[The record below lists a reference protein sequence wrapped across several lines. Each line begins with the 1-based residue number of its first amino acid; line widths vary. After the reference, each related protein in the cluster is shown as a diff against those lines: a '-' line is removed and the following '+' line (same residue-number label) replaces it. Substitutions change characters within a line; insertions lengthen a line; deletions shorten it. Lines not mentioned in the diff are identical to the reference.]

1 MKKIAFLIVMGA
13 VLLSACGPATPPP
26 TPTMSIADIQATS
39 VSMVW
44 TMVAQTQAAMPT
56 ATPLPTE
63 TPTPLPTNTPLPS
76 PTGNSLLVINTPT
89 TAASAGGGDPCNGP
103 LNSWV
108 GKSGRLEIDN
118 QTGGKVTVTLSIK
131 SNRGG
136 ECGYKTFQ
144 LGNSVVFDRPELMCF
159 SVYAWVTTKKT
170 TYTLER
176 YGLCTNNPDKYTVV
190 LMEKGIKFVGP

>member
-1 MKKIAFLIVMGA
+1 MKKFVFLIVLGA

-56 ATPLPTE
+56 DTPLPTE
-63 TPTPLPTNTPLPS
+63 TPTPVPTNTPFPS
-76 PTGNSLLVINTPT
+76 PTGSSLLVNTPT
-89 TAASAGGGDPCNGP
+89 TAASTGGDPCNGP
-103 LNSWV
+103 LTSWV
-108 GKSGRLEIDN
+108 GKSGRLAIVN
-118 QTGGKVTVTLSIK
+118 QTGGNVTVTLFIK

-159 SVYAWVTTKKT
+159 SVYAWVTAKKKN
-170 TYTLER
+170 YTLER
-176 YGLCTNNPDKYTVV
+176 YGLCTNNADKYTVT
-190 LMEKGIKFVGP
+190 LMEKGIKFEGP

>member
-1 MKKIAFLIVMGA
+1 MKKFVFLIVLGA

-63 TPTPLPTNTPLPS
+63 TPTPLPTSTPLPS
-76 PTGNSLLVINTPT
+76 PTVSSLLVVNTPT
-89 TAASAGGGDPCNGP
+89 TAASTGGDPCNGP
-103 LNSWV
+103 LTSWV
-108 GKSGRLEIDN
+108 GQSGRLAIVN
-118 QTGGKVTVTLSIK
+118 QTGGKVTVTVFIK

-144 LGNSVVFDRPELMCF
+144 LGNSVIFDRPELMCF
-159 SVYAWVTTKKT
+159 SVYAWVTAKKK

-176 YGLCTNNPDKYTVV
+176 YGLCTNNADKYTVT
-190 LMEKGIKFVGP
+190 LMEKDIKFEGP